1 MIKQINHE
9 TKKRTDNAIVN
20 IRLIASRVKRA
31 NIEDAA
37 QRREIVVALLNEF
50 RQYIAINAGDTYVVQ
65 QFGTFKHDRETF
77 ERVKLAIYQADAIW
91 HQLTRVNQKRYDTE
105 HTQVWRL
112 LEDVQAYLL
121 DFVKGS
127 NSHA

>member
-1 MIKQINHE
+1 MIKTIDHE

-31 NIEDAA
+31 YIEDAA
-37 QRREIVVALLNEF
+37 QRREIVVNVLNEF
-50 RQYIAINAGDTYVVQ
+50 RQYIAINAGDVYVVQ
-65 QFGTFKHDRETF
+65 QFGTFKHDAKTF

-91 HQLTRVNQKRYDTE
+91 HQLTRANQKRYDKE

-112 LEDVQAYLL
+112 LEDIQAYLL
-121 DFVKGS
+121 NFQKDGP
-127 NSHA
+127 NHA